1 MIVHSLLRAARQVE
15 TVSDLLLQTGIRSFS
30 ELLLMG
36 SAEDVRN
43 TALVTLAKRNGVSV
57 DVLAA
62 LAPREL
68 RARLAAVGNDQG
80 VKVGFFDLVEVRCR
94 ATCTLYSKILALEYI
109 LSLLEISFLPFSFLF
124 LSQLETHH
132 TRRVLE
138 ITTGRRC
145 FFQARVEDVARGTV
159 GSAVEETP
167 PLQLT
172 TLGGSQSCSGVFFW
186 GCLRRVKFAQVW
198 SRSLQM
204 CGVNRRSSSVKLL
217 LKISSFDQLPRRMSC
232 DSSLE

>member
-1 MIVHSLLRAARQVE
+1 MHSLLRAARQVE

-80 VKVGFFDLVEVRCR
+80 VKDGFFDLVEVRFR
-94 ATCTLYSKILALEYI
+94 ATCTSYSSFGIPSFPPRDFLP
-109 LSLLEISFLPFSFLF
+109 SFLLPFPL
-124 LSQLETHH
+124 T
-132 TRRVLE
+132 TRNPH
-138 ITTGRRC
+138 
-145 FFQARVEDVARGTV
+145 QARLGDHDGKALLLPSESGGRGARNGGFGGGGDTAAAAYSTGEIPFV
-159 GSAVEETP
+159 QWGLLLGLPTESEVRASVVEE
-167 PLQLT
+167 LAD
-172 TLGGSQSCSGVFFW
+172 VW
-186 GCLRRVKFAQVW
+186 GESEEFLREAPIEDLVI
-198 SRSLQM
+198 RSIAEKDEL
-204 CGVNRRSSSVKLL
+204 
-217 LKISSFDQLPRRMSC
+217 
-232 DSSLE
+232 

>member
-94 ATCTLYSKILALEYI
+94 ATCTLYSSFVIHAFPPRDFLP
-109 LSLLEISFLPFSFLF
+109 SFLLPFPL
-124 LSQLETHH
+124 T
-132 TRRVLE
+132 TRNPPH
-138 ITTGRRC
+138 
-145 FFQARVEDVARGTV
+145 QARLGDHDGKALLLPSESGGRGARNGGFGGGGDTAAAAYSTGEIPFV
-159 GSAVEETP
+159 QWGLLLGLPTESEVRASVVEE
-167 PLQLT
+167 LAD
-172 TLGGSQSCSGVFFW
+172 VW
-186 GCLRRVKFAQVW
+186 GESEEFLREAPIEDLVI
-198 SRSLQM
+198 RSIAEKDEL
-204 CGVNRRSSSVKLL
+204 
-217 LKISSFDQLPRRMSC
+217 
-232 DSSLE
+232 

>member
-1 MIVHSLLRAARQVE
+1 MIMHSLLRAARQVE

-80 VKVGFFDLVEVRCR
+80 VKDGFFDLVEVRCR
-94 ATCTLYSKILALEYI
+94 ATCTLYSSFVIP
-109 LSLLEISFLPFSFLF
+109 SFLPRDFLRFSFLF

-138 ITTGRRC
+138 ITTERRC
-145 FFQARVEDVARGTV
+145 FFQARVE
-159 GSAVEETP
+159 ETP
-167 PLQLT
+167 PLQRT
-172 TLGGSQSCSGVFFW
+172 GLGRSHLCSGVFCW
-186 GCLRRVKFAQVW
+186 GCRRRVKFAQVW

-217 LKISSFDQLPRRMSC
+217 LKISSFDQLPRRMGC
-232 DSSLE
+232 DGSLE

>member
-1 MIVHSLLRAARQVE
+1 MHSLLRAARQVE

-80 VKVGFFDLVEVRCR
+80 VKDGFFDLVEVRCR
-94 ATCTLYSKILALEYI
+94 ATCALYSSFGIPSFPPRDFLP
-109 LSLLEISFLPFSFLF
+109 SFLLPFPL
-124 LSQLETHH
+124 T
-132 TRRVLE
+132 TRNPPH
-138 ITTGRRC
+138 
-145 FFQARVEDVARGTV
+145 QARLGDHDGKALLLPSESGGRGARNGGFGGGGDTAAAAYNTGGIPIV
-159 GSAVEETP
+159 QWGLLLGLPTESEVRASVVEE
-167 PLQLT
+167 LAD
-172 TLGGSQSCSGVFFW
+172 VW
-186 GCLRRVKFAQVW
+186 GESEEFLREARIQDLVI
-198 SRSLQM
+198 RSIAEKDEL
-204 CGVNRRSSSVKLL
+204 
-217 LKISSFDQLPRRMSC
+217 
-232 DSSLE
+232 

>member
-1 MIVHSLLRAARQVE
+1 MHSLLRAARQVE

-80 VKVGFFDLVEVRCR
+80 VKDGFFDLVEVRCR
-94 ATCTLYSKILALEYI
+94 ATCALYSSFVIP
-109 LSLLEISFLPFSFLF
+109 SFLPRDFLPSFLLPF
-124 LSQLETHH
+124 LT
-132 TRRVLE
+132 TRNPPH
-138 ITTGRRC
+138 
-145 FFQARVEDVARGTV
+145 QAR
-159 GSAVEETP
+159 
-167 PLQLT
+167 
-172 TLGGSQSCSGVFFW
+172 LGDHDG
-186 GCLRRVKFAQVW
+186 KA
-198 SRSLQM
+198 
-204 CGVNRRSSSVKLL
+204 LL
-217 LKISSFDQLPRRMSC
+217 LPSESGGRGARNGGFGGGGDTAAAAYNTGGIPIVQWGLLLGLPTESEVRASVIEELADVWGESEEFLREARIQDLVIRSIAEK
-232 DSSLE
+232 DEL